1 MAEQLMNELE
11 KAAQIILAPP
21 NLVTTEQRHSA
32 EEVFLNFRKLKSPYE
47 LCSQILETNTNDYIV
62 FEAVGLIKIALIREW
77 PSLSQTDISS
87 LRDYLL
93 RYVINK
99 PNLPPYVKGCILQ
112 VIAIIIK
119 RGSVNDSGQARQTIL
134 GEVENLIMTGD
145 LPRKLLGCNLISVI
159 MQEYVINSKST
170 NIGLTWETH
179 FNEKKIFQNIDLKR
193 IFKFC
198 IGIIEELIKKD
209 LQENSITFLKQLLP
223 ILENVFT
230 WTFVYVKHTK
240 DVLEDV
246 RESINCVPLELD
258 KDWEDI
264 MLVPSVLD
272 LMFTLY
278 WKIRENP
285 HLAHHVRTCL
295 VQMVNLSGTKTQ
307 SEEMEM
313 QYFTSYMERFL
324 KLITSVHIIDEEASG
339 IANIIKKL
347 FTSFQKKFYSL
358 SADMMKTF
366 LEQMSRLTCMFLE
379 NAAQE
384 ESLSIGECLYT
395 EALDALFDAWLYI
408 LSEKDLFSQEFLKQ
422 TFVQI
427 FSIYLQCHLS
437 PPEGIRNIEDKDLEK
452 EELDNENADRDKFKE
467 HLQIIGIFGRQVPNY
482 TLPLL
487 AQLIEDR
494 TFKLRENF
502 NKLLEQIESLHTMKN
517 DSLSRLYEDIH
528 WLVLMIGNILCMESD
543 GELALIP
550 TEIMRYD
557 MEQVQQGKVD
567 MNFTLQFLA
576 SSENI
581 SSSIDIATESVD
593 HVIRLVAS
601 IFRLCVI
608 EKAAMSVLLDN
619 ILSPELS
626 CTIIW
631 FLHKWSSH
639 YLLSIEYHYSEISLT
654 FLHTFGENTPGATWT
669 INFLLEKIEFNINAF
684 KSEPAVMEETIKLLI
699 SLVSRKKKADYVLK
713 SERFGN
719 IINLA
724 IKGQHDFPQVVKKG
738 LMQAVVQ
745 VAITVQN
752 KIDQSYWTQTLQPL
766 LDKFKQITSNDKFLQ
781 CYHQEEIKI
790 QVIDVLECFI
800 GVAQGARGSEIGLL
814 YQYIQPVLCELPNLI
829 SLYHNY
835 QDIVQLILE
844 LLFECTNG
852 PEPVLRGFTQTD
864 AAQISEIYL
873 SAIRNYTRCNTN
885 RLTIDS
891 TAEEDNYQD
900 ILLLMKLLTNLL
912 CENILQDKTVF
923 LHGLTIIMPMMT
935 TDLLKFP
942 CLCLHYFQ
950 MIMSLCKVGS
960 QKVLNLSSELLRPLL
975 ASIELGL
982 FSFGHEVSMLCCNII
997 EILTRRIF
1005 QNIQDGRPRSQIM
1018 APFLN
1023 LLITVILTH
1032 QVDSN
1037 FISNVCISLYYL
1049 IRCYPDEYDQIVQN
1063 ILSSQSDQQVVQ
1075 RLADAFT
1082 KLKNKFNPNENINF
1096 HWKDVY
1102 TDKKRFRNYFDEFI
1116 SNVQGFLMIK

>member
-1 MAEQLMNELE
+1 MAEQLINELE

-21 NLVTTEQRHSA
+21 NLISTEQRHSA

-47 LCSQILETNTNDYIV
+47 LCNQILESNTNDYII

-77 PSLSQTDISS
+77 PSLSQTNISS
-87 LRDYLL
+87 VRDYLL
-93 RYVINK
+93 NYVISK

-119 RGSVNDSGQARQTIL
+119 RGSINDSGQARQTIL
-134 GEVENLIMTGD
+134 GQVENLIMTGD
-145 LPRKLLGCNLISVI
+145 LPRKLLGCNLISAI
-159 MQEYVINSKST
+159 IQEYIINFKST

-179 FNEKKIFQNIDLKR
+179 FIEKKIFQTGDLKR

-198 IGIIEELIKKD
+198 IGVVDELIKKD
-209 LQENSITFLKQLLP
+209 LQEDSITFLKQLLP
-223 ILENVFT
+223 ILESIFT
-230 WTFVYVKHTK
+230 WTFVQLKYTK

-246 RESINCVPLELD
+246 RESLNCVPLEID
-258 KDWEDI
+258 KDWQDV
-264 MLVPSVLD
+264 MLVPAVLD

-285 HLAHHVRTCL
+285 QLAHHVRTCL
-295 VQMVNLSGTKTQ
+295 IQMANLSS
-307 SEEMEM
+307 SEMQFKEIEM
-313 QYFTSYMERFL
+313 QYFTNYMERFL
-324 KLITSVHIIDEEASG
+324 KFITSINIIDEEANG

-347 FTSFQKKFYSL
+347 FTSFRKKFCSL
-358 SADMMKTF
+358 PSDMLKTF
-366 LEQMSRLTCMFLE
+366 LEQMSRLTYMFLE

-408 LSEKDLFSQEFLKQ
+408 LSEKDLFSSEFFKQ
-422 TFVQI
+422 TFIQI
-427 FSIYLQCHLS
+427 FSIYLRCHLS
-437 PPEGIRNIEDKDLEK
+437 PPEGIRTIEDKDLEK
-452 EELDNENADRDKFKE
+452 EELDNEIADKDKFKE
-467 HLQIIGIFGRQVPNY
+467 HLQIIGIFGRQIPNY

-494 TFKLRENF
+494 IFKLRENL
-502 NKLLEQIESLHTMKN
+502 NKLVEQVESLNTMKN
-517 DSLSRLYEDIH
+517 DSLPRLYEDIH

-550 TEIMRYD
+550 TEIMTYD

-567 MNFTLQFLA
+567 MNLTLQFLA

-581 SSSIDIATESVD
+581 SSPIDISIESVD

-601 IFRLCVI
+601 IFRLCAI
-608 EKAAMSVLLDN
+608 EKTAMSVLSN
-619 ILSPELS
+619 SILSPELS

-631 FLHKWSSH
+631 FLNKWSLH
-639 YLLSIEYHYSEISLT
+639 YLLSIEYHYLEISLT
-654 FLHTFGENTPGATWT
+654 FLHTFGDNTPGALWAM
-669 INFLLEKIEFNINAF
+669 NFLLEKIEFNINAF
-684 KSEPAVMEETIKLLI
+684 KSEPAVMDETIKLLI
-699 SLVSRKKKADYVLK
+699 SLVSGPKKANYVLK
-713 SERFGN
+713 SERFGH

-724 IKGQHDFPQVVKKG
+724 TKGQHDFPQVVKRG
-738 LMQAVVQ
+738 LMQAIIQ

-752 KIDQSYWTQTLQPL
+752 KIDQSYWIQTLQPL
-766 LDKFKQITSNDKFLQ
+766 LNKFKQITSNENFLQ
-781 CYHQEEIKI
+781 CYHQEKIKI
-790 QVIDVLECFI
+790 QVIDILEYFI
-800 GVAQGARGSEIGLL
+800 GVSQGARGSEIGLL
-814 YQYIQPVLCELPNLI
+814 YQYMQSVLCELPNLI

-852 PEPVLRGFTQTD
+852 PEPVLRGLTETEATQV
-864 AAQISEIYL
+864 SEIYL
-873 SAIRNYTRCNTN
+873 SAIQNYTRCNIN

-891 TAEEDNYQD
+891 TAEEDSYQD

-950 MIMSLCKVGS
+950 MIMSLCKHGP
-960 QKVLNLSSELLRPLL
+960 QKVLDLSSELLQPLL
-975 ASIELGL
+975 ASAELGL
-982 FSFGHEVSMLCCNII
+982 FSFGQEVSMLCCNII
-997 EILTRRIF
+997 EILTKRIF
-1005 QNIQDGRPRSQIM
+1005 QNIQDNRPKSQIM

-1032 QVDSN
+1032 HIDSN
-1037 FISNVCISLYYL
+1037 FISNVCTSLYYL
-1049 IRCYPDEYDQIVQN
+1049 IRCYPDEYNRIVQN
-1063 ILSSQSDQQVVQ
+1063 ILSTQSDQQVVQ

-1082 KLKNKFNPNENINF
+1082 KLTENMNF
-1096 HWKDVY
+1096 HSKHDY
-1102 TDKKRFRNYFDEFI
+1102 RDKKRFRNYFDEFI
-1116 SNVQGFLMIK
+1116 CNVQGFLMIK

>member
-1 MAEQLMNELE
+1 
-11 KAAQIILAPP
+11 APP

-77 PSLSQTDISS
+77 PSLSQIDISS

-145 LPRKLLGCNLISVI
+145 LPRKLLGCNLISAI

-223 ILENVFT
+223 ILENIFT

-264 MLVPSVLD
+264 MLVPSILD

-285 HLAHHVRTCL
+285 HLAHHIRTCL

-313 QYFTSYMERFL
+313 QYFTNYIERFL
-324 KLITSVHIIDEEASG
+324 KLITSVNIIDEEASG

-358 SADMMKTF
+358 SADVMKTF
-366 LEQMSRLTCMFLE
+366 LEQMSRLTCMFLK

-452 EELDNENADRDKFKE
+452 EELDNENADKDKFKE
-467 HLQIIGIFGRQVPNY
+467 HLQIIGIFGRQIPNY

-654 FLHTFGENTPGATWT
+654 FLHTFGENTAGAVWA

-699 SLVSRKKKADYVLK
+699 SLVSRTKKADYVLK

-724 IKGQHDFPQVVKKG
+724 IKGQHDFPLVVKKG

-814 YQYIQPVLCELPNLI
+814 YQYIQPVLRELPNLI

-852 PEPVLRGFTQTD
+852 PEPTD
-864 AAQISEIYL
+864 TAQISEIYL

-1116 SNVQGFLMIK
+1116 SNVQ

>member
-134 GEVENLIMTGD
+134 GEIENLIMTGD

-209 LQENSITFLKQLLP
+209 LQENSIIFLKQLLP

-230 WTFVYVKHTK
+230 WTFVY
-240 DVLEDV
+240 DV

-313 QYFTSYMERFL
+313 QYFISYMERFL

-358 SADMMKTF
+358 STDMMKTF

-452 EELDNENADRDKFKE
+452 EELDNENADKDKFKE

-654 FLHTFGENTPGATWT
+654 FLHTFGENTPGATWA

-699 SLVSRKKKADYVLK
+699 SLVSRTKKADYVLK

-724 IKGQHDFPQVVKKG
+724 IKGQHNFPQVVKKG

-790 QVIDVLECFI
+790 QVIDVLECFS

-814 YQYIQPVLCELPNLI
+814 YQYIQPILRELPNLI

-852 PEPVLRGFTQTD
+852 PEPVLRGFAPTD

-997 EILTRRIF
+997 EILTKRIF

-1096 HWKDVY
+1096 HWKDIY
-1102 TDKKRFRNYFDEFI
+1102 TDKKKFRNYFDEFI
-1116 SNVQGFLMIK
+1116 SNVQELLKYNYSVDIQ

>member
-1 MAEQLMNELE
+1 MAEQLINELE

-21 NLVTTEQRHSA
+21 NLISTEQRHSA

-47 LCSQILETNTNDYIV
+47 LCNQILESNTNDYII

-77 PSLSQTDISS
+77 PSLSQTNISS
-87 LRDYLL
+87 VRDYLL
-93 RYVINK
+93 NYVISK

-145 LPRKLLGCNLISVI
+145 LPRKLLGCNLISAI
-159 MQEYVINSKST
+159 IQEYIINFKST

-179 FNEKKIFQNIDLKR
+179 FIEKKIFQTGDLKR

-198 IGIIEELIKKD
+198 IGVVDELIKKD
-209 LQENSITFLKQLLP
+209 LQEDSITFLKQLLP
-223 ILENVFT
+223 ILESIFT
-230 WTFVYVKHTK
+230 WTFVQLKYTK

-246 RESINCVPLELD
+246 RESLNCVPLEID
-258 KDWEDI
+258 KDWQDV
-264 MLVPSVLD
+264 MLVPAVLD

-285 HLAHHVRTCL
+285 QLAHHVRTCL
-295 VQMVNLSGTKTQ
+295 IQMANLSS
-307 SEEMEM
+307 SEMQFKEIEM
-313 QYFTSYMERFL
+313 QYFTNYMERFL
-324 KLITSVHIIDEEASG
+324 KFITSINIIDEEANG

-347 FTSFQKKFYSL
+347 FTSFRKKFCSL
-358 SADMMKTF
+358 PSDMLKTF
-366 LEQMSRLTCMFLE
+366 LEQMSRLTYMFLE
-379 NAAQE
+379 NSAQE

-395 EALDALFDAWLYI
+395 EALDALFDTWLYI
-408 LSEKDLFSQEFLKQ
+408 LSEKDLFSSEFFKQ
-422 TFVQI
+422 TFIQI
-427 FSIYLQCHLS
+427 FSIYLRCHLS
-437 PPEGIRNIEDKDLEK
+437 PPEGIRTIEDKDLEK
-452 EELDNENADRDKFKE
+452 EELDNEIADRDKFKE
-467 HLQIIGIFGRQVPNY
+467 HLQIIGIFGRQIPNY

-494 TFKLRENF
+494 IFKLRENL
-502 NKLLEQIESLHTMKN
+502 NKLVEQVESFNTMKN
-517 DSLSRLYEDIH
+517 DSLPRLYEDIH

-550 TEIMRYD
+550 TEIMTYD

-567 MNFTLQFLA
+567 MNLTLQFLA

-581 SSSIDIATESVD
+581 SSPIDISIESVD

-601 IFRLCVI
+601 IFRLCAI
-608 EKAAMSVLLDN
+608 EKTAMSVLSN
-619 ILSPELS
+619 SILSPELS

-631 FLHKWSSH
+631 FLNKWSLH
-639 YLLSIEYHYSEISLT
+639 YLLSIEYHYLEISLT
-654 FLHTFGENTPGATWT
+654 FLHTFGDNTPGALWAT
-669 INFLLEKIEFNINAF
+669 NFLLEKIEFNINAF
-684 KSEPAVMEETIKLLI
+684 KSEPAVMDETIKLLI
-699 SLVSRKKKADYVLK
+699 SLVSGPKKANYVLK
-713 SERFGN
+713 SERFGH

-724 IKGQHDFPQVVKKG
+724 TKGQHDFPQVVKRG
-738 LMQAVVQ
+738 LMQAIIQ
-745 VAITVQN
+745 VATTVQN
-752 KIDQSYWTQTLQPL
+752 KIDQSYWIQTLQPL
-766 LDKFKQITSNDKFLQ
+766 LNKFKQITSNENFLQ

-790 QVIDVLECFI
+790 QVIDILEYFI
-800 GVAQGARGSEIGLL
+800 GVSQGARGSEIGLL
-814 YQYIQPVLCELPNLI
+814 YQYMQSVLRELPNLI

-852 PEPVLRGFTQTD
+852 PEPVLRG
-864 AAQISEIYL
+864 
-873 SAIRNYTRCNTN
+873 
-885 RLTIDS
+885 LT
-891 TAEEDNYQD
+891 E
-900 ILLLMKLLTNLL
+900 
-912 CENILQDKTVF
+912 DKTVF

-950 MIMSLCKVGS
+950 MIMSLCKHGP
-960 QKVLNLSSELLRPLL
+960 QKVLDLSSELLQPLL

-982 FSFGHEVSMLCCNII
+982 FSFGQEVSMLCCNII
-997 EILTRRIF
+997 EILTKRIF
-1005 QNIQDGRPRSQIM
+1005 QNIQDNRPKSQIM

-1032 QVDSN
+1032 HIDSN
-1037 FISNVCISLYYL
+1037 FISNVCTSLFYL
-1049 IRCYPDEYDQIVQN
+1049 IRCYPDEYNRIVQN
-1063 ILSSQSDQQVVQ
+1063 ILSTQSDQQVVQ

-1082 KLKNKFNPNENINF
+1082 NLTENMNF
-1096 HWKDVY
+1096 HSKHDY
-1102 TDKKRFRNYFDEFI
+1102 RDKKRFRNYFDEFI
-1116 SNVQGFLMIK
+1116 CNVQGFLMIK